1 MAQRFSLK
9 DNPIFQKLVPHT
21 PPTPPEATAPIE
33 HSQEDH
39 EVVSE
44 GQNLMVKDRPSEND
58 IHTLSPTETSDVLP
72 SPQGSPPSPAS
83 TRGSPTQPADPE
95 LPLLEHLDKALFFGF
110 YNEVADEL
118 LPTLSP
124 AAQVLYNRLFRLS
137 YGFNRNYCT
146 VSQPLLMERTG
157 LSRNTLR
164 AAFQTLF
171 DGGWIQIV
179 GAGNRV
185 STTYR
190 VVLPREARVR
200 AQQTGSKIEGQHLT
214 VRNGP
219 SKFDGQNLTVKNRGS
234 AFDPGEGQ
242 KSALQNPTVRLEKS
256 DNIHND
262 STLDVR
268 GPEFEG
274 QNLPP
279 LFLTYKSSTLSLR
292 GRERGSKFA
301 RHFSAPLSP

>member
-21 PPTPPEATAPIE
+21 SPTPPEATAPVE
-33 HSQEDH
+33 HTQEDH
-39 EVVSE
+39 EIISE
-44 GQNLMVKDRPSEND
+44 GQNLTVKDRPSEND
-58 IHTLSPTETSDVLP
+58 MHAPYPVETSGLLP
-72 SPQGSPPSPAS
+72 SPQEEPPSSAS
-83 TRGSPTQPADPE
+83 TRGSPAPPAAPE
-95 LPLLEHLDKALFFGF
+95 LPILEHLDKALFFGF

-190 VVLPREARVR
+190 VVLPREGRARE
-200 AQQTGSKIEGQHLT
+200 QQRRSAREGQNLPL
-214 VRNGP
+214 RNRP
-219 SKFDGQNLTVKNRGS
+219 SEIDPQNLTVSKRGS
-234 AFDPGEGQ
+234 EFDPGEGQ
-242 KSALQNPTVRLEKS
+242 KADLQNLTVTLEKS
-256 DNIHND
+256 NNIQKN
-262 STLDVR
+262 SGLQIR
-268 GPEFEG
+268 G
-274 QNLPP
+274 
-279 LFLTYKSSTLSLR
+279 
-292 GRERGSKFA
+292 
-301 RHFSAPLSP
+301 